1 MNFNLKIIIN
11 WLFLIFWMGLIF
23 YLSSRP
29 FLSSGFTPKE
39 DFILRKIAHIGE
51 FAILTF
57 LFYRAFKNHKIFSN
71 PIFWSAIFSI
81 FYAVSDE
88 AHQLFVPGRAG
99 KAEDIIIN
107 GIGVLIAAGL
117 VRREEKRFGK
127 IPNYKPPRRTSQRGR
142 QITNK
147 TQLTNR
153 DL

>member
-1 MNFNLKIIIN
+1 MNFNVRIFLN
-11 WLFLIFWMGLIF
+11 WFLLIFWMGLIF
-23 YLSSRP
+23 YLSGQP

-57 LFYRAFKNHKIFSN
+57 LFFRALKNHKIFSN
-71 PIFWSAIFSI
+71 PILWSAIFSI
-81 FYAVSDE
+81 IYAISDE
-88 AHQLFVPGRAG
+88 VHQLFVLGRAG
-99 KAEDIIIN
+99 KAEDVITD

-117 VRREEKRFGK
+117 VWREEKRFGK
-127 IPNYKPPRRTSQRGR
+127 STNYKP

>member
-1 MNFNLKIIIN
+1 MKQNSKKILN
-11 WLFLIFWMGLIF
+11 WTFLIFWMGLIF
-23 YLSSRP
+23 YLSGQP

-51 FAILTF
+51 FAILAF

-81 FYAVSDE
+81 LYAVSDE
-88 AHQLFVPGRAG
+88 VHQLFVLGRAG
-99 KAEDIIIN
+99 KAEDLIID

-117 VRREEKRFGK
+117 VRGEEKRFGK
-127 IPNYKPPRRTSQRGR
+127 TTNYKP
-142 QITNK
+142 QITSK